1 MIRVIAFLTEILVL
15 GILGMAFCLL
25 AGFFWMAF
33 VFVRGIRREL
43 KSRANGG
50 QEILTGQE

>member
-1 MIRVIAFLTEILVL
+1 VIRVIAFLTEILVL